1 MNLTIISITVRALLG
16 RRRVLLLL
24 PMPLVLVGLTLIGVY
39 SGVDDAEWG
48 PTVFGNLGLSVILPL
63 TALIVGSSVLGL
75 EIDDGTIT
83 HLLTKPLPRSEIVL
97 SKLAVAWVVTT
108 VATGVPL
115 AVAALLAGPG
125 TLAVGLV
132 LAAALGALAY
142 SALFLALSVVT
153 KRPVA
158 VGLVYIMLWEN
169 ILVGFVDGAR
179 VFSVREHATTL
190 ADKVG
195 DSALL
200 SSSVSMGTALVMSV
214 VFIVVG
220 TVAAT
225 QRLRS
230 FALTG
235 EAN

>member
-1 MNLTIISITVRALLG
+1 
-16 RRRVLLLL
+16 
-24 PMPLVLVGLTLIGVY
+24 
-39 SGVDDAEWG
+39 
-48 PTVFGNLGLSVILPL
+48 
-63 TALIVGSSVLGL
+63 
-75 EIDDGTIT
+75 
-83 HLLTKPLPRSEIVL
+83 
-97 SKLAVAWVVTT
+97 

-115 AVAALLAGPG
+115 AVAALLAGSS

-132 LAAALGALAY
+132 LGAALGALAY
-142 SALFLALSVVT
+142 CALFLALSVLT

-169 ILVGFVDGAR
+169 VLVGFVDGAK

-190 ADKVG
+190 ADTVG
-195 DSALL
+195 SSALL
-200 SSSVSMGTALVMSV
+200 TSSVSMPTAMVMSV
-214 VFIVVG
+214 LFILVG
-220 TVAAT
+220 TIGAT

>member
-1 MNLTIISITVRALLG
+1 
-16 RRRVLLLL
+16 
-24 PMPLVLVGLTLIGVY
+24 
-39 SGVDDAEWG
+39 
-48 PTVFGNLGLSVILPL
+48 
-63 TALIVGSSVLGL
+63 
-75 EIDDGTIT
+75 
-83 HLLTKPLPRSEIVL
+83 
-97 SKLAVAWVVTT
+97 
-108 VATGVPL
+108 
-115 AVAALLAGPG
+115 
-125 TLAVGLV
+125 
-132 LAAALGALAY
+132 
-142 SALFLALSVVT
+142 
-153 KRPVA
+153 
-158 VGLVYIMLWEN
+158 MLWEN

-214 VFIVVG
+214 VFIVFG
-220 TVAAT
+220 AVAAT